1 MTKMITFSCKNISE
15 KELIR
20 CSFNLNKTDY
30 DLLIFMLKR
39 DGAQTVLEVA
49 STMGLERTT
58 VQKAMKHLVDK
69 GLVKRD
75 QTNLSGGGYVFSYS
89 PNNKE
94 DIKNRMKDI
103 TRKWY
108 DSVEEAIDKL

>member
-1 MTKMITFSCKNISE
+1 MITFSCKKISE

-30 DLLIFMLKR
+30 DLLIFMLKSDR
-39 DGAQTVLEVA
+39 MQTVLEIA
-49 STMGLERTT
+49 KAMGLERTT

-69 GLVKRD
+69 GLVKRA

-89 PNNKE
+89 PNDKE
-94 DIKNRMKDI
+94 DIKSRMKDI
-103 TRKWY
+103 TRRWY
-108 DSVEEAIDKL
+108 KGVEEAIDKL